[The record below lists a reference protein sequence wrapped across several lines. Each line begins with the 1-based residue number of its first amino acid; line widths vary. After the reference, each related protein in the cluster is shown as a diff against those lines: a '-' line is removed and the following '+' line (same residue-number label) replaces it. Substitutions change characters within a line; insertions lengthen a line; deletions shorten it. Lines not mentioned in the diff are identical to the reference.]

1 MKKRRFFELLNLC
14 LDCEIDSRSA
24 GELEHEILSNREH
37 RRIYSE
43 YCRIHRATRLVFE
56 RFRSGDVDGDEY
68 EVATGNNLPVSAFDG
83 GHPRSKLLRFST
95 IATTAGVAAAIALS
109 VIVFTNRTST
119 DEPTGRSGFANAQ
132 TDQIQALPVVTFQA
146 PYSTDLATDP
156 YFRTAG
162 YSNPFAFSANPMTV
176 RVEDFSSSLR
186 NATSFRLGTSNE
198 VRAEQIEFEHIQ
210 LGRPEPQIFRSN
222 PYAAPVSFEPVGF
235 ELHR

>member
-1 MKKRRFFELLNLC
+1 MKRQRFIELLNLY

-24 GELEHEILSNREH
+24 GELEREILSNREH

-43 YCRIHRATRLVFE
+43 YCRIHRGTRLVFE
-56 RFRSGDVDGDEY
+56 RFRSGEIDGEEFEISDGAHFPISTLDE
-68 EVATGNNLPVSAFDG
+68 GR
-83 GHPRSKLLRFST
+83 RSKLLSFST
-95 IATTAGVAAAIALS
+95 ISAAGIAAAIALS
-109 VIVFTNRTST
+109 VVILSNRNPSDT
-119 DEPTGRSGFANAQ
+119 PVAQSGFALAQ
-132 TDQIQALPVVTFQA
+132 TDQVQSLPVVTFQV

-162 YSNPFAFSANPMTV
+162 YSNSNPFAFSANPMNV

-210 LGRPEPQIFRSN
+210 LGHPEPQIFRSN
-222 PYAAPVSFEPVGF
+222 PNAAPVSFEPVGF

>member
-1 MKKRRFFELLNLC
+1 MKKRRFLELLNLY

-24 GELEHEILSNREH
+24 GELENEILSNREH

-56 RFRSGDVDGDEY
+56 RFRSGEVDGDGFGM
-68 EVATGNNLPVSAFDG
+68 AAANNLPVSAFDEEN
-83 GHPRSKLLRFST
+83 PRRRIVRFST
-95 IATTAGVAAAIALS
+95 IATAAGVAAAITLS
-109 VIVFTNRTST
+109 VVVFSNRTST
-119 DEPTGRSGFANAQ
+119 DQQTGRSSFADAQ

-156 YFRTAG
+156 YFRTVG
-162 YSNPFAFSANPMTV
+162 YGNPFAFSANPMTV
-176 RVEDFSSSLR
+176 RGEGFSSSLR

-198 VRAEQIEFEHIQ
+198 IGAEQIEFEDIQ

-222 PYAAPVSFEPVGF
+222 PNAAPVSFEPVGF
-235 ELHR
+235 DLHR